1 MVFPLQVPLLAGA
14 TVLLFVVA
22 DLIARQLA
30 RWVATK
36 RAGARP
42 VAPAMVPAIVNIQQ
56 QMAGMAARLVGTGGL
71 VAALAASSSPH
82 RFALVFTVAA
92 TYFAAALLDGVVR
105 YRVAAAAGR
114 VSR

>member
-14 TVLLFVVA
+14 TILLFVVA

-42 VAPAMVPAIVNIQQ
+42 VAPAIVNVQQ

-105 YRVAAAAGR
+105 YRVAASAGR